1 MVLGDELAGRE
12 QFLTY
17 LYQVGSYAVVAAST
31 FHLNS
36 IIESRIKLVENLVP
50 PRNPTDLEHL
60 NFPLTMKLQNVI
72 LPGRDPKSRWDVL
85 LESDT
90 ITSIRPTEDWFDN
103 SSLSSTPDTPS
114 SLLLPPLCH
123 PHIHLDKAY
132 ILTCNSHH
140 NPRTVSHDGHGPDYT
155 DLAPQ
160 SGSFSEALTKT
171 SQAKQRY
178 TPDDLYLR
186 GSQLLGTSL
195 TQGVTSCRAFAEVDH
210 VTGAMC
216 IAAAISL
223 KKRFFTEGPQR
234 GYLFKLQICAFAQDP
249 IFSTD
254 KGESNRQL
262 LEKVLD
268 EYAFRD
274 GSGGGR
280 AEQHIEALGSTPYV
294 ETSRAAA
301 LDNIKWAIETA
312 LAKSLH
318 LDFHLDYNLDPDL
331 PAMVWDVLRLLR
343 EANWNERARPDKT
356 IVLGHCTRLTL
367 FDDAEMAKLARE
379 IKESKLPV
387 HFVGLPTSDLFMM
400 GRPSA
405 SDDSKTLAANRPR
418 GTLQVLSM
426 INDHGLNACLSV
438 NNVGNAFTPW
448 GTGDPLALASL
459 GVGVYQ
465 AGTEDDAMKLYECV
479 STRARRAI
487 GLSTPVTHDTT
498 PETSSRREDEGDPGQ
513 NSVVLVEGR
522 GGEILLVRNEE
533 WVGCPGHLGMKIPA
547 RQRVSVRDVVWD
559 VPEVRLRHI
568 LRGT

>member
-1 MVLGDELAGRE
+1 
-12 QFLTY
+12 
-17 LYQVGSYAVVAAST
+17 
-31 FHLNS
+31 
-36 IIESRIKLVENLVP
+36 
-50 PRNPTDLEHL
+50 
-60 NFPLTMKLQNVI
+60 MKLQNVI
-72 LPGRDPKSRWDVL
+72 LPGRDPKSRWNVT

-90 ITSIRPTEDWFDN
+90 ITSITPADP
-103 SSLSSTPDTPS
+103 SSSPSTSSPGTPS

-140 NPRTVSHDGHGPDYT
+140 NPLTSYEAQVGQLSDYT
-155 DLAPQ
+155 DLTPQ

-178 TPDDLYLR
+178 TLEDLYLR
-186 GSQLLGTSL
+186 GSQLLATSL
-195 TQGVTSCRAFAEVDH
+195 TQGVTSCRAFVEVDH
-210 VTGAMC
+210 VTGDMC
-216 IAAAISL
+216 ITTAISL
-223 KKRFFTEGPQR
+223 KKCFAKAGLTQR
-234 GYLFKLQICAFAQDP
+234 GTGEFGFKLQICAFAQDP
-249 IFSTD
+249 IFSTEN
-254 KGESNRQL
+254 GERNRHL

-268 EYAFRD
+268 EHMYYD
-274 GSGGGR
+274 GDC
-280 AEQHIEALGSTPYV
+280 EQQMIEALGSTPYV
-294 ETSRAAA
+294 ERSHAAA
-301 LDNIKWAIETA
+301 LDNIKWAIETG
-312 LAKSLH
+312 LKKSLH
-318 LDFHLDYNLDPDL
+318 LDFHLDYNLDPHQ

-367 FDDAEMAKLARE
+367 FDEAEMARLARE
-379 IKESKLPV
+379 IRESKLPV

-400 GRPSA
+400 GRPSPPP
-405 SDDSKTLAANRPR
+405 SPSEEDSKKTAARARANRPR

-426 INDHGLNACLSV
+426 IKDHGLNACLSV

-465 AGTEDDAMKLYECV
+465 AGTEDDAVKLYECV

-487 GLSTPVTHDTT
+487 GLSAPPMKDTM
-498 PETSSRREDEGDPGQ
+498 PETTSSREDENTPGEDSVILAEGHSGD
-513 NSVVLVEGR
+513 
-522 GGEILLVRNEE
+522 ILLIRNEE

-559 VPEVRLRHI
+559 PPDIKLRQI
-568 LRGT
+568 LRGK